1 MASPRTTIDL
11 PQYDDESA
19 KAYRARVE
27 YVTMGE
33 GRSLEKLADRAQSAP
48 KARLSQR
55 LATLKE
61 WSARY
66 GWVESARQYDQ
77 SLAYI
82 TVQEAQARY
91 REDIAEYRQRY
102 QQTGKDL
109 HKVATALLGQMAQYM
124 RGKTIEGKDGKTYT
138 VPAFE
143 MNGGTLGQ
151 IKSAFQAAA
160 DLEALALRIEPLLG
174 TLDNAEPRNE

>member
-27 YVTMGE
+27 YVTMGD
-33 GRSLEKLADRAQSAP
+33 GRSLDKLRQSYGKTTAYT
-48 KARLSQR
+48 RQL
-55 LATLKE
+55 E
-61 WSARY
+61 VWSERY

-174 TLDNAEPRNE
+174 TLDNAESRNE